1 MHGCIIRPLIHIGS
15 TAYEHS
21 HPGYASFRPKTK
33 LSHVPLQAMRL
44 LAAWDDVLP
53 LYSRTY
59 FYQTGTLATPS
70 PSMDTASLLALARGP
85 QLSSAFYFKTSSNL
99 HMHIPLPS
107 NLGRI
112 HGRAMS
118 RLIIQDKTS
127 QTSSAAPMMREIR
140 SSQPGK
146 INRKAALN
154 SLHPCEPRRRRRV
167 LDPSFSDSAL
177 CYCPSTWNQ

>member
-1 MHGCIIRPLIHIGS
+1 
-15 TAYEHS
+15 
-21 HPGYASFRPKTK
+21 
-33 LSHVPLQAMRL
+33 MRL

-59 FYQTGTLATPS
+59 LYQTGTCASPS

-118 RLIIQDKTS
+118 RLMIQDKPNVVRTDERDTK
-127 QTSSAAPMMREIR
+127 QSAGENKPKSRTKLVAP
-140 SSQPGK
+140 
-146 INRKAALN
+146 L
-154 SLHPCEPRRRRRV
+154 
-167 LDPSFSDSAL
+167 
-177 CYCPSTWNQ
+177 

>member
-1 MHGCIIRPLIHIGS
+1 MHGCIIRPLIHTGS
-15 TAYEHS
+15 TAYEHF
-21 HPGYASFRPKTK
+21 HPGYASFRLKTK
-33 LSHVPLQAMRL
+33 LSHVPLQAMGL

-53 LYSRTY
+53 PYSRTY
-59 FYQTGTLATPS
+59 FYQTGTLVSPF
-70 PSMDTASLLALARGP
+70 PSMDTASLLALARGA
-85 QLSSAFYFKTSSNL
+85 QLSSAFYFKTSSSL
-99 HMHIPLPS
+99 QMPIPLPS

-118 RLIIQDKTS
+118 RLMIQDKTS
-127 QTSSAAPMMREIR
+127 QTSSAPMREIR

-167 LDPSFSDSAL
+167 LDPSFSDSAFVL
-177 CYCPSTWNQ
+177 LPSTWNQ

>member
-1 MHGCIIRPLIHIGS
+1 MYHYRQGDCWSHGTVS
-15 TAYEHS
+15 
-21 HPGYASFRPKTK
+21 
-33 LSHVPLQAMRL
+33 
-44 LAAWDDVLP
+44 
-53 LYSRTY
+53 SRRTHAP
-59 FYQTGTLATPS
+59 TGTLASPS
-70 PSMDTASLLALARGP
+70 PSMGTTSLLALARGP

-99 HMHIPLPS
+99 HLRIPLCGRYPVRS

-118 RLIIQDKTS
+118 RLMIQDKPDVVRT
-127 QTSSAAPMMREIR
+127 EIR

-177 CYCPSTWNQ
+177 CHCHLLGTSEIPGRYFACVPC